1 METVKRISEIAPCDL
16 PLLEHVFG
24 RSLSA
29 LGDGELVLRLPVAT
43 ASAEIRSE
51 SDDVPEWCNVLEGF
65 SESDL
70 SDFDAVLEMPVRLA
84 QR

>member
-1 METVKRISEIAPCDL
+1 METVKRISEIAPSDL

-29 LGDGELVLRLPVAT
+29 VADGELVLRLPA
-43 ASAEIRSE
+43 ASASE
-51 SDDVPEWCNVLEGF
+51 ESPSVSDDVPEWCDVLEGF
-65 SESDL
+65 SDSDL
-70 SDFDAVLEMPVRLA
+70 SDFDAVLDMPVRLA